1 MKFYDWSQNLLK
13 KKGTKTPM
21 HEPFV

>member
-1 MKFYDWSQNLLK
+1 MKFYDWSQNLLEK
-13 KKGTKTPM
+13 RGTKTPV